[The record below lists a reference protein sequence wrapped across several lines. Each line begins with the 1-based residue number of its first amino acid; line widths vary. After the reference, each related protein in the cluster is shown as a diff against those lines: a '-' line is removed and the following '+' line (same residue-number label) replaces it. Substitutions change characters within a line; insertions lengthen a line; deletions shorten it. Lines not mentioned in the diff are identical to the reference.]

1 MALVKGICK
10 NFGECDLA
18 DNKEVQE
25 VDKTNFVCEEC
36 GKPLHPLEGAPK
48 TGGSGPKPNGKLI
61 AIIAAAVVVL
71 AGIGAAIFFLMGDKK
86 PTKIQ
91 LNKTE
96 LVLTVGEKDVI
107 VPTAEPEGVKV
118 TYIFKKSG
126 NCVEITSGG
135 EVTAAKKGE
144 GTITVK
150 CEENPELR
158 AVCKVTVKEPEVAE
172 EPEPKPE
179 EPAVVEEPAEE
190 KPAEAE
196 KPAQKEDSKAS
207 PKPAKPQN
215 GYVSNYNLGY
225 GTYTGDIKNGKP
237 HGHGTII
244 YRSSH
249 AITSGIMASPGD
261 KYEGDFRDGRISGG
275 IGYWTHNGN
284 MKTINP

>member
-1 MALVKGICK
+1 MPKKQGKCINIDCDNYKQIVEVET
-10 NFGECDLA
+10 GEDFECPLCHQHLE
-18 DNKEVQE
+18 EV
-25 VDKTNFVCEEC
+25 
-36 GKPLHPLEGAPK
+36 
-48 TGGSGPKPNGKLI
+48 GGSDKKKDVGKDKSKGKLI

-71 AGIGAAIFFLMGDKK
+71 AGIGAAVFFLTGDKK

-96 LVLTVGEKDVI
+96 LVMTVGEKDVI

-118 TYIFKKSG
+118 TFVFKKSG
-126 NCVEITSGG
+126 NCVEVNSGG

-144 GTITVK
+144 GTIIVK

-172 EPEPKPE
+172 EPKPQLE
-179 EPAVVEEPAEE
+179 ELAVKEE
-190 KPAEAE
+190 PAEAE
-196 KPAQKEDSKAS
+196 KKPVQTGESKVS
-207 PKPAKPQN
+207 PKPAEPQN

-249 AITSGIMASPGD
+249 AITSSIMASPGD
-261 KYEGDFRDGRISGG
+261 KYEGDFRDGRVSGG

>member
-48 TGGSGPKPNGKLI
+48 TGGGATKPNGKLI

-91 LNKTE
+91 LDKTE
-96 LVLTVGEKDVI
+96 LVMTVGDKDVI

-118 TYIFKKSG
+118 TYVFKKSG
-126 NCVEITSGG
+126 NCVEVTSGG

-158 AVCKVTVKEPEVAE
+158 AVCKVTVKEPEVVE
-172 EPEPKPE
+172 EPEPKSE
-179 EPAVVEEPAEE
+179 EPAVEEEPAETE
-190 KPAEAE
+190 TK
-196 KPAQKEDSKAS
+196 Q
-207 PKPAKPQN
+207 PAKPEESTKPRQQN

-244 YRSSH
+244 YRSPH
-249 AITSGIMASPGD
+249 AITSSVTASPGD
-261 KYEGDFRDGRISGG
+261 KYEGDFRDGRVSGG